1 MICLHCN
8 KEVFSKLLS
17 TCPHCGKSLE
27 GYTGTTEELNELERN
42 ELEIRRKLSGLK
54 DDGPNGLKLF
64 LLAAVIVI
72 IGLFVLAFM
81 FGGSYGWGGAGAP

>member
-17 TCPHCGKSLE
+17 TCPHCGKNLE
-27 GYTGTTEELNELERN
+27 GYIQRTTEEILN
-42 ELEIRRKLSGLK
+42 ELEIREAKGDGSGWLIA
-54 DDGPNGLKLF
+54 F
-64 LLAAVIVI
+64 LLVPVIVIGLVI

>member
-8 KEVFSKLLS
+8 KEVFSELLS
-17 TCPHCGKSLE
+17 TCPHCRKSLE
-27 GYTGTTEELNELERN
+27 GYTQRTTKETLNELERR
-42 ELEIRRKLSGLK
+42 EAKGDGSGWLI
-54 DDGPNGLKLF
+54 GF
-64 LLAAVIVI
+64 LLVPVIVIGLVI